1 MTHYLVTRCLR
12 RGTPHRSYPYSIGG
26 VELRSAASDMEEE
39 RKAIEQSLAAH
50 REVAVDPDVSATRA
64 STIVEADHVGTAFQ
78 LAAPRIDEAID
89 VLSLTNQMPAF
100 SNYRLLEAGCAR
112 DLDTGKV
119 VARLPVSDL
128 PQSHFLNSLFLMED
142 DRWPP
147 RDIAQHVLS
156 TERGELGERYVRA
169 AHWARKAELESNP
182 HQAMLFE
189 WFAAESIWNVERDDN
204 VIPAIR
210 WSLGFPNGQGGRL
223 LSASTRQALD
233 NDPLHRSWS
242 GHIEGRLQR
251 IRVIRNQTVHNG
263 FRLLDVPAAEISGL
277 RNLAHLAARFAL
289 RTVERGIYAQIP
301 STSDLIEHLPFLLDG
316 NLHETAQHVVERL
329 QQEAGAVATS
339 T

>member
-39 RKAIEQSLAAH
+39 KKAIEQSLAAH

-100 SNYRLLEAGCAR
+100 SSYRLLEAGCAR

-119 VARLPVSDL
+119 SARLPASDL
-128 PQSHFLNSLFLMED
+128 PQSHFLNSLFLMEEN
-142 DRWPP
+142 RWPP

-182 HQAMLFE
+182 HQAMLFD
-189 WFAAESIWNVERDDN
+189 WFAAESIWNVKRDDD
-204 VIPAIR
+204 VIPSIR
-210 WSLGFPNGQGGRL
+210 WSLGFPNGQGARL
-223 LSASTRQALD
+223 LTPSTRSALD
-233 NDPLHRSWS
+233 NDPLHRPWS
-242 GHIEGRLQR
+242 GHIDYRLQR

-263 FRLLDVPAAEISGL
+263 FRLRDLPATEISGL
-277 RNLAHLAARFAL
+277 RSLAHLAARSAL
-289 RTVERGIYAQIP
+289 RAVELGLYAQIQT
-301 STSDLIEHLPFLLDG
+301 TSELVEYLPFLLDG
-316 NLHETAQHVVERL
+316 SLHETAQHVVERL
-329 QQEAGAVATS
+329 QEAGAVATS
-339 T
+339 A